1 MNTIQTGILK
11 PLPPLARYLVF
22 ALNQNVNPAEA
33 LQALAK
39 ETDGS
44 ETIVG
49 LGLSVVQKLDAHID
63 GLRPF
68 PTIVNAG
75 VDIPATP
82 AAIWLWLRGDDRGE
96 LLHRTRRLRKLLSPA
111 FTLTNVVD
119 AFRYGAALDLT
130 GYEDGTENPV
140 DEEAVAVT
148 FVAGQGEGMDG
159 SSFVAAQQ
167 WLHDLDFFES
177 LPPETQDNVFG
188 RRRSDNE
195 EIEDAPLSAHVKRT
209 AQEDFEPEAF
219 VLRRS
224 MPWADSWQ
232 EGFFF
237 VAFGH
242 SLYAYEA
249 QLKRMAGLD
258 DGIVDALFT
267 YSRPVTGA
275 YFWCPPVKDGQL
287 DLRALGLEND

>member
-1 MNTIQTGILK
+1 MNNIQAGILK
-11 PLPPLARYLVF
+11 PLPSLARYLIF
-22 ALNQNVNPAEA
+22 SLDQNSSPAES
-33 LQALAK
+33 LQALAR
-39 ETDGS
+39 ESDGS
-44 ETIVG
+44 ETVVG
-49 LGLSVVQKLDAHID
+49 LGLSTVQKLDVRID

-68 PTIVNAG
+68 PTLVNSG

-82 AAIWLWLRGDDRGE
+82 AALWCWLRGEDRGE
-96 LLHRTRRLRKLLSPA
+96 LLHRTRRIRKLLEPA
-111 FTLTNVVD
+111 FALAQVVD
-119 AFRYGAALDLT
+119 AFRYGPALDLT
-130 GYEDGTENPV
+130 GYEDGTENPEG
-140 DEEAVAVT
+140 DDAVT
-148 FVAGQGEGMDG
+148 TAFVRDQGEGMDG

-167 WLHDLDFFES
+167 WLHNLDFFES
-177 LPPETQDNVFG
+177 LPPEAQDHVFG

-195 EIEDAPLSAHVKRT
+195 EIDDAPLSAHVKRT

-224 MPWADSWQ
+224 MPWADARR

-258 DGIVDALFT
+258 DGILDAIFT
-267 YSRPVTGA
+267 YSTPVTGA
-275 YFWCPPVKDGQL
+275 YFWCPPVNEGKL
-287 DLRALGLEND
+287 DLRAISL